1 MSLLTVVQKAL
12 VRSNQTRPVAAF
24 GSVNPMVAH
33 FVELLEELGQ
43 ETVLRFPGQRLK
55 VFSSWTTVAAEDQ
68 GTLASLFDDEFVRIV
83 EGTVYDSS
91 TDLRIGAFN
100 SDVVSAGVRE
110 FGVNG
115 AFYNYEL
122 VEGRLRI
129 FPAPPVGLTFTL
141 TLRTI
146 NWVLHADTTTSQ
158 VLKADTDTFLLP
170 ESMLIL
176 GLRAKWLSEKGLSY
190 AEQMRGFEGMLA
202 SYLSRGTSVQNLDLN
217 AGDGSGEV
225 GPRIVVQNGNWTL

>member
-1 MSLLTVVQKAL
+1 MTLLTVVQKAL
-12 VRSNQTRPVAAF
+12 VRSNQPRPAAAF
-24 GSVNPMVAH
+24 GSVNPLVAH

-55 VFSSWTTVAAEDQ
+55 VFSSWTTVAAEEQ
-68 GTLASLFDDEFVRIV
+68 GTLTSLFGDEFARIV
-83 EGTVYDSS
+83 EGTVYDPT
-91 TDLRIGAFN
+91 TDLRISAFS

-115 AFYNYEL
+115 AFYNYEVQAGKL
-122 VEGRLRI
+122 RL
-129 FPAPPVGLTFTL
+129 FPAPPAGQTFHL

-170 ESMLIL
+170 EPLLTL
-176 GLRAKWLSEKGLSY
+176 GLRAKWLSEKGLPY

-202 SYLSRGTSVQNLDLN
+202 SYLSRGTSFQNLDLN
-217 AGDGSGEV
+217 AGEGADNAT
-225 GPRIVVQNGNWTL
+225 PRIVVQNGNWTL